1 MKPSSESR
9 HEQQLLRKL
18 VRQRIKSL
26 PAIERMRI
34 SERLLQ
40 ELEAHPRFIEAKV
53 VLLFHSLPDEPFTH
67 DFIRKWQERKKLL
80 LPVVTG
86 SETMELRTVSPQTP
100 CSEGAYHIYEPQ
112 GAPFTDYAA
121 LQLAVVPGVVFDP
134 HGMRIG
140 RGKGY
145 YDRFL
150 SRPALRHVFKIGLC
164 FPIQVVPHIEPSPHD
179 IPMNDLIPA
188 VKKADMDETAEG
200 RNRHSHK
207 EK

>member
-1 MKPSSESR
+1 MMKASSETR
-9 HEQQLLRKL
+9 HEQQLLRKF

-67 DFIRKWQERKKLL
+67 DFIRKWQGRKTLL

-86 SETMELRTVSPQTP
+86 SETMELRTVSPQTL
-100 CSEGAYHIYEPQ
+100 CSIGAYRIIEPQ
-112 GAPFTDYAA
+112 GLPFTDFAA

-140 RGKGY
+140 RGRGY

-150 SRPALRHVFKIGLC
+150 SRPELRHVFKIGLC
-164 FPIQVVPHIEPSPHD
+164 FPIQVVPHIEPFPHD
-179 IPMNDLIPA
+179 ISMDDLIPA
-188 VKKADMDETAEG
+188 VKTTDMRETAEE
-200 RNRHSHK
+200 RNFT
-207 EK
+207 